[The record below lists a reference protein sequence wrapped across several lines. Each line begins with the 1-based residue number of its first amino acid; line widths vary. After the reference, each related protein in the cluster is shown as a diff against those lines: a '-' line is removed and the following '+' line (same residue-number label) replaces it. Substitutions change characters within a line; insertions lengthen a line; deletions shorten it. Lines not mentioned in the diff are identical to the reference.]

1 MKLSIIT
8 INYNH
13 AADLNTTIQSVK
25 NQTYR
30 NFEYI
35 IIDGGSTDE
44 SVAIIKQ
51 YETDLAYWVSERDK
65 GVFHA
70 MNKGIE
76 KACGEYLLMLNAGDY
91 LCDSS
96 VLERVFGS
104 NTYHED
110 ILTGDVYR
118 AADGEVFQSS
128 YCPDVLTFDL
138 FRKGSL
144 SHQGTFIKKEL
155 HELIGLYDEDL
166 KYSSD
171 WKFFVLAICKYNVSY
186 KHLPFFIAVCDCSGL
201 TCNPAN
207 FLAMKQ
213 ENEEVLKHHFP
224 AFLQDYLRYER
235 IKNKSLKIRISSVW
249 RDSKMLLKN
258 LFLKASLPG

>member
-13 AADLNTTIQSVK
+13 AADLSKTIQSVK
-25 NQTYR
+25 NQTWK

-44 SVAIIKQ
+44 SVAIIQHHKR
-51 YETDLAYWVSERDK
+51 DIAYWVSERDK

-76 KACGEYLLMLNAGDY
+76 KASGEYLLMLNAGDY

-104 NTYHED
+104 NIYHED

-118 AADGEVFQSS
+118 EEDGKIFEKSCF
-128 YCPDVLTFDL
+128 PDVLTFNL

-144 SHQGTFIKKEL
+144 CHQGTFIKRQL

-186 KHLPFFIAVCDCSGL
+186 KHVPCFIAVCDCGGL
-201 TCNPAN
+201 TCNPGN
-207 FLAMKQ
+207 FSAMKK
-213 ENEEVLKHHFP
+213 ENEQVLKHYFP
-224 AFLQDYLRYER
+224 AFLHDYSHFDQ
-235 IKNKSLKIRISSVW
+235 IKNRELKSQLLSLW
-249 RDSKMLLKN
+249 RDSKLLLKSW
-258 LFLKASLPG
+258 FLKASLRG

>member
-13 AADLNTTIQSVK
+13 ADDLSKTMQSVN
-25 NQTYR
+25 NQSWR
-30 NFEYI
+30 HFEYI

-44 SVAIIKQ
+44 SMAIIKKHQ
-51 YETDLAYWVSERDK
+51 RDLAYWVSERDN

-76 KACGEYLLMLNAGDY
+76 KAKGEYLLMLNAGDY
-91 LCDSS
+91 LCDTS

-118 AADGEVFQSS
+118 EENGKILKKS
-128 YCPDVLTFDL
+128 YFPDVLTFNL
-138 FRKGSL
+138 FRNGSL
-144 SHQGTFIKKEL
+144 SHQGTFIKSNL
-155 HELIGLYDEDL
+155 HKQIGLYDEDL

-201 TCNPAN
+201 TCNPTN
-207 FLAMKQ
+207 FLAMKL
-213 ENEEVLKHHFP
+213 ENEQVLTEHFP
-224 AFLQDYLRYER
+224 AFLHDYTHYDLA
-235 IKNKSLKIRISSVW
+235 KSKSLKNQVLTVW

-258 LFLKASLPG
+258 CFLKSSLP